1 MFYMRVA
8 HHLTSIGDIGQ
19 CWHKLLGQKSTS
31 FIWCIKPCKAFGTV
45 LKYEKKSICG
55 GVGFS
60 GMLQAAIIF
69 QRFPCFS
76 TKQFPMNTY
85 SKICI
90 LMLCIRLEVVSR
102 RYS

>member
-45 LKYEKKSICG
+45 LKYEKKKYLWGSRIFRNVTGCNNISK
-55 GVGFS
+55 VSLLFNK
-60 GMLQAAIIF
+60 AISYEHIF
-69 QRFPCFS
+69 KNMHS
-76 TKQFPMNTY
+76 YVMH
-85 SKICI
+85 
-90 LMLCIRLEVVSR
+90 
-102 RYS
+102 